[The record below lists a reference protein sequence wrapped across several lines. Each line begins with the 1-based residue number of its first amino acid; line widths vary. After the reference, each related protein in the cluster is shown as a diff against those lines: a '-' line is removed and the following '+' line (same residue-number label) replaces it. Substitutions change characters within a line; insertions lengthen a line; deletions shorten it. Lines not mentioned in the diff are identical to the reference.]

1 MSSIANESALGGP
14 LSAAIAAQLRL
25 RRTQRGLSAAEL
37 ARQAGLSKATVSALE
52 AGRANPTV
60 DTLDALAVALR
71 VPLTDLLTRGTDPG
85 PLLLRGTPMPDLG
98 PAREL
103 LRRIGGGN
111 SVEMWRLRLPPQTQ
125 VDGVAHSPGTTE
137 ILLVGSGTVTAG
149 PAAELAALGAGD
161 LLAFAGDQAHLYRSS
176 DAPAEVVMLIASPT
190 PS

>member
-1 MSSIANESALGGP
+1 MSSIANGGAGGP

-52 AGRANPTV
+52 AGQANPTV

-85 PLLLRGTPMPDLG
+85 PLLLRGTPMPDVG

-103 LRRIGGGN
+103 LKRVGGGN

-137 ILLVGSGTVTAG
+137 ILLASRGTVTAG
-149 PAAELAALGAGD
+149 PAADLATLGPGD
-161 LLAFAGDQAHLYRSS
+161 LLAFAGDQAHLYRSA
-176 DAPAEVVMLIASPT
+176 DEPAEVVMLIASPT
-190 PS
+190 PP

>member
-1 MSSIANESALGGP
+1 MASITNEGALGGP
-14 LSAAIAAQLRL
+14 LSAAIAAQVRL
-25 RRTQRGLSAAEL
+25 RRMQRGLSAAEL
-37 ARQAGLSKATVSALE
+37 ARQAGLGKATVSALE

-85 PLLLRGTPMPDLG
+85 PLLLRGTPMPDVG

-111 SVEMWRLRLPPQTQ
+111 SVEMWRLRLPPRTQ
-125 VDGVAHSPGTTE
+125 VDGVAHSAGTTE
-137 ILLVGSGTVTAG
+137 ILLVTSGTLTAG
-149 PAAELAALGAGD
+149 PAAELAELGAGD
-161 LLAFAGDQAHLYRSS
+161 LLAFAGDQAHLYRSG
-176 DAPAEVVMLIASPT
+176 DVPVEVAMLIASPT